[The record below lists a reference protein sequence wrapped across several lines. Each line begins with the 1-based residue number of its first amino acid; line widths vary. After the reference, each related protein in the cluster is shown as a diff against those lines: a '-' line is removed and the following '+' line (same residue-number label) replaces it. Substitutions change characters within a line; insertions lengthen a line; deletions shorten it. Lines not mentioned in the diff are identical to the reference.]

1 MFLYFLLSFICGLT
15 GACIALKYG
24 SSLGLSDV
32 PVERSS
38 HSKITPK
45 GGGLGIVLSFAVLG
59 FYLDLSFLMI
69 FPCVIVSS
77 FSFLGDI
84 RDISPL
90 KRLVLQFVMAIV
102 FLLGIF
108 TDSFSFIHCLIIIF
122 GSVFLTGTANFYNFM
137 DGIDGIAGITGVV
150 SFWLLGWYS
159 FINDFEPD
167 VMIICFAVSFS
178 CLGFLIL
185 NFPRAKVFMG
195 DVGSIFLGFLFAGF
209 TLVLSDDILSFISIS
224 GFLSLFYF
232 DELLSM
238 FFRLRKGESLL
249 KPHRK
254 HFYQLLVNEAGIS
267 HWKVSLS
274 YGLIQLLIG
283 FVIIFFGKY
292 GIFPLFFFYLSV
304 FLIFLGLFVGLR
316 KRTGA

>member
-1 MFLYFLLSFICGLT
+1 MVLYFLFSFIWGLA
-15 GACIALKYG
+15 GAGVAAKYG
-24 SSLGLSDV
+24 SFLGLSDI

-45 GGGLGIVLSFAVLG
+45 GGGIGIVLSFAILG
-59 FYLDLSFLMI
+59 FYHNLSPVMI
-69 FPCVIVSS
+69 LPCVVVSCL
-77 FSFLGDI
+77 SFLGDI
-84 RDISPL
+84 KDISPL
-90 KRLVLQFVMAIV
+90 KRLIIQFFMAIV
-102 FLLGIF
+102 FLFCFFEQGLTLIN
-108 TDSFSFIHCLIIIF
+108 CLVIIW
-122 GSVFLTGTANFYNFM
+122 GSVFITGTANFYNFM

-159 FINDFEPD
+159 YINNISPD
-167 VMIICFAVSFS
+167 VMVICFSISFS
-178 CLGFLIL
+178 CLGFLFL
-185 NFPRAKVFMG
+185 NFPKAKVFMG

-209 TLVLSDDILSFISIS
+209 TLVLSRDISVFLSIS

-283 FVIIFFGKY
+283 FVIIFLGKY

-304 FLIFLGLFVGLR
+304 FLIFLGLFAGLR
-316 KRTGA
+316 KRTEA